1 MSEPTPSF
9 SMHLYKFIDWTEK
22 ILLTI
27 LFIGVILYKTDYRSQ
42 QKSEMLIIASL
53 TGLAVLFFLLA
64 YRPLRIERLEDEK
77 LGMMDLLCTSIV
89 PKVLWIS
96 NAVLTVGVLFY
107 FFEAMSES
115 YHQTLMIGC
124 LTVGMG
130 IIILGIGI
138 IQGVKHLKILMPIL
152 YRSIPLS
159 IAGIYL
165 LIE

>member
-9 SMHLYKFIDWTEK
+9 SMHLYKIIDWAEK

-27 LFIGVILYKTDYRSQ
+27 LFIGVILYKIDFSYQ

-53 TGLAVLFFLLA
+53 TGLAVLFFLLG

-77 LGMMDLLCTSIV
+77 VGVMDLLCTTIV

-96 NAVLTVGVLFY
+96 NAVLTLGVLFY
-107 FFEAMSES
+107 FFETMSES
-115 YHQTLMIGC
+115 YRQMLMIGC
-124 LTVGMG
+124 LTVATG
-130 IIILGIGI
+130 IITLGIGL
-138 IQGVKHLKILMPIL
+138 IQGVKHIKILIPIL

-159 IAGIYL
+159 IAGVYL